1 MDLFKCIEIQMHNNG
16 EITMFY
22 DKKHCLR
29 KKTETVNTV
38 SAK

>member
-16 EITMFY
+16 EITIFY
-22 DKKHCLR
+22 DKKHGIR
-29 KKTETVNTV
+29 NKTETANTL